1 MGGTCPHA
9 FTKPTPPTLRP
20 HTDQEPGVPNQSR
33 SIHLQ
38 ASSADHGGDCV
49 CAGSGGGAKGTRK
62 SLYLPLSFAMNL
74 KLLLKE
80 KFLKQ
85 KLRKFSYSTIYQ
97 VR

>member
-1 MGGTCPHA
+1 MLITGET
-9 FTKPTPPTLRP
+9 
-20 HTDQEPGVPNQSR
+20 V
-33 SIHLQ
+33 
-38 ASSADHGGDCV
+38 CV
-49 CAGSGGGAKGTRK
+49 RGGGGAKGTRK

-80 KFLKQ
+80 KFLKR